1 MRVLINRIGFLVPVL
16 LASTGV
22 VFLLTRLVPGD
33 PTTTLLGPS
42 ASESAREAL
51 RDQLAL
57 SEPLHVQYVKW
68 LGALLHGDLGM
79 SISLG
84 SPVLGVVG
92 EAFKNTL
99 ILGLAS
105 GLVGVVIGV
114 ATGIVCAIRRNSL
127 LDRFVL
133 VGSLFGLSMPAYW
146 LSLVLIYVFAVK
158 TGWFPT
164 GQMHSLS
171 GSGGL
176 GDLLW
181 HLVLP
186 AVAAAVAPAA
196 VISRVARAAMLEV
209 ISQDFLT
216 ALRAKGLSERRILYS
231 HAVRN
236 ALPTI
241 VTMSGL
247 QIGYL
252 LLGSAL
258 FVEMIFEWPG
268 IGRATYD
275 AVTARDF
282 PLVSGVVLISTV
294 VFVVI
299 NLFTDL
305 LFTILSPPKD

>member
-1 MRVLINRIGFLVPVL
+1 
-16 LASTGV
+16 
-22 VFLLTRLVPGD
+22 
-33 PTTTLLGPS
+33 
-42 ASESAREAL
+42 
-51 RDQLAL
+51 
-57 SEPLHVQYVKW
+57 
-68 LGALLHGDLGM
+68 
-79 SISLG
+79 
-84 SPVLGVVG
+84 
-92 EAFKNTL
+92 
-99 ILGLAS
+99 
-105 GLVGVVIGV
+105 
-114 ATGIVCAIRRNSL
+114 
-127 LDRFVL
+127 
-133 VGSLFGLSMPAYW
+133 MPAYW